1 MNSGSE
7 QEIFTLSELVNS
19 FDLERVHKSGARFDP
34 EKIKWFNHHY
44 MQKQSTQRLGVL
56 FKNSQDEL
64 SEVSNQYIEAVVD
77 LIKERATFVTD
88 FWELSSFFFVNPDTY
103 DAKALKKTLKED
115 TFDLMRSLLIV
126 LNTADAGSKKAI
138 EQSVKDWILSKNIGF
153 GRIMMPLRLALV
165 GALKGPDVFDIIYMI
180 GLDKTI
186 HRINKFITKS
196 NT

>member
-1 MNSGSE
+1 
-7 QEIFTLSELVNS
+7 
-19 FDLERVHKSGARFDP
+19 
-34 EKIKWFNHHY
+34 
-44 MQKQSTQRLGVL
+44 
-56 FKNSQDEL
+56 
-64 SEVSNQYIEAVVD
+64 
-77 LIKERATFVTD
+77 
-88 FWELSSFFFVNPDTY
+88 
-103 DAKALKKTLKED
+103 
-115 TFDLMRSLLIV
+115 MRSLLIV
-126 LNTADAGSKKAI
+126 LNTTDAGSKKAI

>member
-1 MNSGSE
+1 M
-7 QEIFTLSELVNS
+7 
-19 FDLERVHKSGARFDP
+19 
-34 EKIKWFNHHY
+34 
-44 MQKQSTQRLGVL
+44 
-56 FKNSQDEL
+56 
-64 SEVSNQYIEAVVD
+64 
-77 LIKERATFVTD
+77 
-88 FWELSSFFFVNPDTY
+88 
-103 DAKALKKTLKED
+103 KKTLKED

-126 LNTADAGSKKAI
+126 LNTTDAESKKAI